1 MTSLQEQIVQ
11 LRQNLDDAESHIK
24 SLESGRKSSSS
35 KGRASLMKIK
45 QQSHNLRKEI
55 MAFQK
60 SLPTKSRVKKA
71 EPAEPEPVKPE
82 VKEPEEELPPEP
94 PKLKRSRTKKI
105 AKE

>member
-11 LRQNLDDAESHIK
+11 LRQNLDDAETHIK
-24 SLESGRKSSSS
+24 SLEAGRKSSTS

-45 QQSHNLRKEI
+45 QQSHQIRKDI

-60 SLPTKSRVKKA
+60 SLPTKSRVKK
-71 EPAEPEPVKPE
+71 EPEPVEPE
-82 VKEPEEELPPEP
+82 VKEPEEPMPISP
-94 PKLKRSRTKKI
+94 PKLKRSRTKKV